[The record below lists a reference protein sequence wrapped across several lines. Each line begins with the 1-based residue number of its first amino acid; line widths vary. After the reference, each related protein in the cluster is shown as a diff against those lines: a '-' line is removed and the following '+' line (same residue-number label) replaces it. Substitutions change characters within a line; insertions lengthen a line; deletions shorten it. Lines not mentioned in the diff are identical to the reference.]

1 MTLFNFSVAIKSGLG
16 MSEGEDGKRV
26 ESKISKDDKRN
37 KKQERKHSSCSK
49 QRRIKQRERRT
60 NFKLGGNLN
69 A

>member
-1 MTLFNFSVAIKSGLG
+1 

-60 NFKLGGNLN
+60 NFKLGVNLN